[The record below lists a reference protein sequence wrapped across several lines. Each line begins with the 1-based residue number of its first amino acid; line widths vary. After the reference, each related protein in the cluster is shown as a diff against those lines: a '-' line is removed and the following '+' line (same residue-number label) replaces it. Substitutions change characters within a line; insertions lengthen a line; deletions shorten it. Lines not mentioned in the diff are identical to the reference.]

1 MLNWM
6 FKLVMDSRQIAMW
19 YCDQWYSPNIFLGQM
34 FFNNFNHQPTTRRI
48 DRNADQYR
56 PAARPRFPKKPLLY
70 HRIWRSPTCENQIG
84 VSQNWRHYG
93 KVFFG
98 YSKKS
103 RTWEDALIEHAFVT
117 PEVRNRMKLS
127 GLKCWWNLES
137 LKNILWTELDLL
149 DHLSS
154 HPCLWCN
161 QFHFF
166 NVGPGRWPLW
176 KVGDRYI
183 MVYTYHIHVGIDIL
197 QLVTFHRMFV
207 HQL

>member
-117 PEVRNRMKLS
+117 PESKKS
-127 GLKCWWNLES
+127 DE
-137 LKNILWTELDLL
+137 IIWTEVFVELGIFEE
-149 DHLSS
+149 
-154 HPCLWCN
+154 HPMNRARSARPPVISPLPLV
-161 QFHFF
+161 QPISFF
-166 NVGPGRWPLW
+166 QCRAW
-176 KVGDRYI
+176 
-183 MVYTYHIHVGIDIL
+183 
-197 QLVTFHRMFV
+197 
-207 HQL
+207 